1 VRIASDGSRFMIHK
15 ATVWNLLDE
24 QGQAYGQAAL
34 IKRHIP
40 L

>member
-1 VRIASDGSRFMIHK
+1 MIHE

-24 QGQAYGQAAL
+24 EGQAYGQAAL